1 MTSSR
6 PSSRSSISTIFLC
19 CLGLLIPACG
29 KSDPTQSAPSPA
41 ATATNQPA
49 STEKKANKT
58 PCAPACSD
66 ATHAQVCSDDGV
78 ASLVDCAAKGRR
90 CLRGV
95 CTEPLCKPNSL
106 HCHEGQ
112 LYKCDETG
120 SNRKLEKACRDKGV
134 CLEDAKTKVAS
145 CIEKCDKAMQRV
157 TLASYDCH
165 ECEYKDVPFCA
176 KTGPETACSESVCN
190 DGDITFGAGMSE
202 CHRETDGLI
211 VPGSEKKSA
220 CEKATMTVQY
230 EVCVDGKPEK
240 RTRID
245 GC

>member
-1 MTSSR
+1 MTSR
-6 PSSRSSISTIFLC
+6 CESSRSLLSTLV
-19 CLGLLIPACG
+19 LGCMALLLPACG
-29 KSDPTQSAPSPA
+29 KSELTQSAAPPA
-41 ATATNQPA
+41 APMANQTAPA
-49 STEKKANKT
+49 VKKASKT

-78 ASLVDCAAKGRR
+78 ASLVDCAAKDRR

-95 CTEPLCKPNSL
+95 CAETLCKPNAL

-112 LYKCDETG
+112 LYKCDATG
-120 SNRKLEKACRDKGV
+120 SDRKLEKACRDTGV

-145 CIEKCDKAMQRV
+145 CIAKCDKSMQRV
-157 TLASYDCH
+157 TLAAYDCH

-190 DGDITFGAGMSE
+190 DGDITFGAGMGE

>member
-1 MTSSR
+1 MVV
-6 PSSRSSISTIFLC
+6 
-19 CLGLLIPACG
+19 ACG
-29 KSDPTQSAPSPA
+29 KSEPQKTTDNAASKPAPSAVSQPTA
-41 ATATNQPA
+41 A
-49 STEKKANKT
+49 EKKAKT
-58 PCAPACSD
+58 PCAPTCSD
-66 ATHAQVCSDDGV
+66 ATHAQVCSEDGV

-95 CTEPLCKPNSL
+95 CAETLCKPNAL

-120 SNRKLEKACRDKGV
+120 SNRKLEKACRDNGV

-145 CIEKCDKAMQRV
+145 CIQKCDKSLQRV
-157 TLASYDCH
+157 TLAAYECH

-176 KTGPETACSESVCN
+176 KKGGDTACSESVCN

-202 CHRETDGLI
+202 CVRETDGLI
-211 VPGSEKKSA
+211 VPGSEKKGA
-220 CEKATMTVQY
+220 CEKATMTVEY